1 MERAA
6 AVVVRT
12 LTAYG
17 DSEVRRMKGSA
28 MYMSAA
34 CSSANLHCGYENG
47 EALCFPAVIDVI
59 RNLQRC
65 STWKE
70 ACSTSAMMSR
80 RQKEMSVCFLGKHC
94 SATDFAVG

>member
-1 MERAA
+1 MKMRRPFVYVERAA

-17 DSEVRRMKGSA
+17 AGILKFGGHKEGSA

-47 EALCFPAVIDVI
+47 EALWFSAVIDVI

-70 ACSTSAMMSR
+70 ARWR
-80 RQKEMSVCFLGKHC
+80 RAQRRRG
-94 SATDFAVG
+94 